1 MYLLGLS
8 LAVAL
13 PTVLLNSLESPHCL
27 AFPPQ
32 RVRFSR
38 PHWREYEGSQ
48 ESALCERGLRL
59 PQLPPVLCPGEMDRI
74 LACAVSSVRLSWGLD
89 RCLRRGAHGRGNVS
103 SVTPAN
109 RNRFFT
115 PLVLCLVSVSITLD
129 SNCAFADEPARSAVK
144 VLVAYHSLSGN
155 TERMAEAV
163 VEGAKSLPGTT
174 VVLKRVGQVTAED
187 LFSSDALIIGSP
199 VYWSNMSGE
208 VKTFLD
214 NWQFKF
220 GVFPEFKMKNKIGA
234 AFATGG
240 QVSSGKEVTM
250 LTILAAMLGN
260 QMIVVSGG
268 GAFGASATTE
278 GDSPG
283 IDNKEL
289 ADAKALGRRVAEVAV
304 MMKRVP
310 AQ

>member
-1 MYLLGLS
+1 MIRRVICLYPASRGDSLVSGCLL
-8 LAVAL
+8 V
-13 PTVLLNSLESPHCL
+13 P
-27 AFPPQ
+27 
-32 RVRFSR
+32 
-38 PHWREYEGSQ
+38 
-48 ESALCERGLRL
+48 
-59 PQLPPVLCPGEMDRI
+59 
-74 LACAVSSVRLSWGLD
+74 
-89 RCLRRGAHGRGNVS
+89 
-103 SVTPAN
+103 
-109 RNRFFT
+109 RNR
-115 PLVLCLVSVSITLD
+115 LISLLIICLLLFQPAAGFGMV
-129 SNCAFADEPARSAVK
+129 FAEEQTSYSVK
-144 VLVAYHSLSGN
+144 VLVTYHSLSGN

-163 VEGAKSLPGTT
+163 VEGAKGIPGTA
-174 VVLKRVGQVTAED
+174 VVMKRVGQVTADD
-187 LFSSDALIIGSP
+187 LFSSDAIVVGSP

-208 VKTFLD
+208 VKTFFD

-240 QVSSGKEVTM
+240 QLSSGKEVTM

-289 ADAKALGRRVAEVAV
+289 ADAQALGRRVAEVAAMV
-304 MMKRVP
+304 KRTP
-310 AQ
+310 SH